1 MFFREPLLSAEDQKR
16 RLHGDRQHFVGG
28 QSVNVTGK
36 RLDKTK
42 DKFSIVISGRLCAG
56 EKPLDLYRRR
66 WEIESLFAAM
76 KSRGLNLETTH
87 VTTPERIARLVGLLA
102 LAFVWAHLVGQK
114 RHEREPLK
122 TKNHGWPERS
132 LFRYGPDL
140 LRSIMLN
147 LNEKKRAVPTMR
159 ALAPEQPLEIFY
171 RVVWERYS
179 DWNKEPSHIRRKV
192 RRMYGG

>member
-28 QSVNVTGK
+28 QPVNVTGK

-42 DKFSIVISGRLCAG
+42 DKFSIVISSRLCAG

-87 VTTPERIARLVGLLA
+87 VTTPERIARLFGLLA

-132 LFRYGPDL
+132 LFRYGLDL

-147 LNEKKRAVPTMR
+147 LNEKK
-159 ALAPEQPLEIFY
+159 EQFRRCVRLLQSNPSKSF
-171 RVVWERYS
+171 VV
-179 DWNKEPSHIRRKV
+179 
-192 RRMYGG
+192 